1 MQMTAAM
8 DDALAQ
14 VAWRYQVDEA
24 VVRAAI
30 MHESA
35 AELAAVLHLEPQV
48 AQAHMARIARA
59 VTVQTDVGAG
69 CALLTDAVQQQI
81 SYTPWPLFDAAWA
94 CLCARSWQ
102 DDGGQVRY
110 VAELHITYGCAA

>member
-1 MQMTAAM
+1 MQMTVAM

-14 VAWRYQVDEA
+14 VAWRYQVDA
-24 VVRAAI
+24 
-30 MHESA
+30 A

-69 CALLTDAVQQQI
+69 CALLTVRYSSR
-81 SYTPWPLFDAAWA
+81 SYTPWPLSDAAWE
-94 CLCARSWQ
+94 CLCARN
-102 DDGGQVRY
+102 
-110 VAELHITYGCAA
+110 

>member
-1 MQMTAAM
+1 MQEPLLDACDKSGKETMMQMTVAM

-14 VAWRYQVDEA
+14 VAWRYQVDAA
-24 VVRAAI
+24 VLRAAI

-69 CALLTDAVQQQI
+69 CALLTVRYSSR
-81 SYTPWPLFDAAWA
+81 SYTPWPLSDAAWG
-94 CLCARSWQ
+94 CLCARN
-102 DDGGQVRY
+102 
-110 VAELHITYGCAA
+110 